1 MACSGMLYMQ
11 KANYHFS
18 ACVQDPNDAL
28 QLSGDEGSEPDGGVA
43 APVPSGDTAAVAGAL
58 AMLASSEPAEAAP
71 AEDVSWMAKRRHTVE
86 NDPEHRQFLLD
97 VLQMAGGGGAP
108 PAAVAASPHAGELVQ
123 LAQVRS
129 TFTVRALRVWHVWC
143 SGSELARRSVR
154 AYVLAPE
161 SAAACGSDASCCRNH
176 QDSQSQSRDMAVSR
190 CNPRRVQNEGRL
202 WHSRLMNVAVNV

>member
-43 APVPSGDTAAVAGAL
+43 APVPSGDTAAVAGVL

-129 TFTVRALRVWHVWC
+129 TFAVRAFRVWHVWC
-143 SGSELARRSVR
+143 SGSASWRAAVCVLTCLHRSPHQRVDRTPR
-154 AYVLAPE
+154 AVATTKILNLKVEIWLCP
-161 SAAACGSDASCCRNH
+161 DAIL
-176 QDSQSQSRDMAVSR
+176 DVSR
-190 CNPRRVQNEGRL
+190 MKEGCGTL
-202 WHSRLMNVAVNV
+202 D

>member
-1 MACSGMLYMQ
+1 MHAVHAKSQLPS
-11 KANYHFS
+11 S
-18 ACVQDPNDAL
+18 AFVQDPNDAV
-28 QLSGDEGSEPDGGVA
+28 QLSGDEVSEPDGMLA

-58 AMLASSEPAEAAP
+58 AILASSEPAEAAP

-129 TFTVRALRVWHVWC
+129 TFAVGALRVWHVWC
-143 SGSELARRSVR
+143 SGSASWR
-154 AYVLAPE
+154 AAVCVLTCLHWSPQQRVDRTPRAVATTKLLNLTVE
-161 SAAACGSDASCCRNH
+161 IWLCSDAI
-176 QDSQSQSRDMAVSR
+176 QDVSR
-190 CNPRRVQNEGRL
+190 MKEDCGTVD
-202 WHSRLMNVAVNV
+202 